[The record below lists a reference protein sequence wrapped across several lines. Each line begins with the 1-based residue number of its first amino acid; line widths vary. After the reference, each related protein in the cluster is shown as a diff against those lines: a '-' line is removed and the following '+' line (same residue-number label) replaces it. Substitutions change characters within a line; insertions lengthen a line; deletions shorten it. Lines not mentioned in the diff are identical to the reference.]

1 MTFWRERKNETS
13 MYTLCR
19 LFDPKNN
26 RSTDLVLLLFVLS
39 IAVQV
44 RILLPL
50 IDLIAEVDVGF

>member
-1 MTFWRERKNETS
+1 